1 MMQPSPLAS
10 YNRLWSLLVP
20 FAKLHL
26 QLRAW
31 RGREEKSRLPE
42 RYGRYKTARPKGQL
56 FWLHAVSVGESVAAL
71 TLAASLRE
79 IRPDLNILI
88 TTNTTTAAERIAAQQ
103 DPALYHA
110 YQPLDHPQWVTA
122 FLRHWQPDY
131 AVMLESDF
139 WPNLVCCTAAKNIPL
154 CFASSQLSDKAFQAW
169 QKRPELAHAIFS
181 APRDIFAVDSRQAE
195 KFSQLTGPGADKPVI
210 QIGGSLKL
218 NPASLS
224 CDNTLVDMLKKAAD
238 KRPIVLAA
246 STHKG
251 EETLIAK
258 ASSDALENGF
268 PHFLIFAPRHRERGA
283 DIAAILNGAGQRSKA
298 TIPQPADD
306 IYICDSLGEMGSLY
320 TAADIIILG
329 GTFADLGGHN
339 PLEIALFETPVLAGP
354 SRFKN
359 TQAFEQL
366 TQAGLIEQANDA
378 DTLGKALVKKLSALK
393 KNKVL
398 ISDKDKKQIA
408 AIAAEACSRASNTA
422 NYLLDTLSKNT
433 SSNT

>member
-1 MMQPSPLAS
+1 MQPSPLAS
-10 YNRLWSLLVP
+10 YNRLWSVLQPV
-20 FAKLHL
+20 AKLNLHL
-26 QLRAW
+26 RSW
-31 RGREEKSRLPE
+31 RGREDKSRLSE
-42 RYGRYKTARPKGQL
+42 RYGKSNTPRPKGQL

-79 IRPDLNILI
+79 IRPDLNIII
-88 TTNTTTAAERIAAQQ
+88 TTNTLTAAERIAAQK

-110 YQPLDHPQWVTA
+110 YQPLDHPQWVAA

-139 WPNLVCCTAAKNIPL
+139 WPNLISCTAAQNIPI

-169 QKRPELAHAIFS
+169 QKRPELARAIFT
-181 APRDIFAVDSRQAE
+181 AARDIFAVDSQQAE
-195 KFSQLTGPGADKPVI
+195 KFSQLAGSGQARPTI
-210 QIGGSLKL
+210 HIGGSLKL
-218 NPASLS
+218 NPASLTI
-224 CDNTLVDMLKKAAD
+224 DDTLVDMFKKAAN
-238 KRPIVLAA
+238 KRPVVVAA

-251 EETLIAK
+251 EESLIAE
-258 ASSDALENGF
+258 ASRAAREKGF
-268 PHFLIFAPRHRERGA
+268 PHFLIIAPRHRERGS
-283 DIAAILNGAGQRSKA
+283 DIATSLNGAGQRSKA
-298 TIPQPADD
+298 ISPHPADD

-359 TQAFEQL
+359 TRAFDQL
-366 TQAGLIEQANDA
+366 TQAGLIELA
-378 DTLGKALVKKLSALK
+378 DDGDMLGTALAAKLSKLK
-393 KNKVL
+393 KNRAL
-398 ISDKDKKQIA
+398 ISDTDRKQIA
-408 AIAAEACSRASNTA
+408 AIAAEACSRAANTA
-422 NYLLDTLSKNT
+422 NYLLDTLSENT